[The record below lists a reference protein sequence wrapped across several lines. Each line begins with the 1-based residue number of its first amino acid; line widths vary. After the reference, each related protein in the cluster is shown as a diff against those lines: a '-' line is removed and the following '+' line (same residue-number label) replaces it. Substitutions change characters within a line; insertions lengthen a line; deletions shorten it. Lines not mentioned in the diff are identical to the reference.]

1 MNVNSVASV
10 HTGEKPYECKQC
22 GKCFSSAGELKKHK
36 RVHTRE
42 NPYECKQCGGWF
54 SQTGQPRTHKRVHTG
69 EKPYECK
76 QCGKWFSQG
85 RDLRK
90 HEKRHAQK
98 GRISVRVTNLR
109 LNVFFASV
117 SEEEVEVWTLIQD

>member
-1 MNVNSVASV
+1 MASLLP
-10 HTGEKPYECKQC
+10 TEKSLNTHE
-22 GKCFSSAGELKKHK
+22 
-36 RVHTRE
+36 RVHTR
-42 NPYECKQCGGWF
+42 
-54 SQTGQPRTHKRVHTG
+54 

-98 GRISVRVTNLR
+98 RSYKRKGNESSFKRI
-109 LNVFFASV
+109 FASV
-117 SEEEVEVWTLIQD
+117 SEKEVEVLTLIQDQQSTH